1 MGVAASSGCCLPA
14 CCPSPPAFARM
25 ASKEAFDPMTVR
37 LSPEAEAMIRQKVE
51 SGLYATADEVI
62 EEALRLL
69 DEHDRLRQLRAK
81 LDVGLAQ
88 IYRGEALPFT
98 PELVA
103 EIKRDA
109 KRMFREGKLPNS
121 DVCP

>member
-1 MGVAASSGCCLPA
+1 MTA
-14 CCPSPPAFARM
+14 
-25 ASKEAFDPMTVR
+25 KEAYDPMTVQ
-37 LSPEAEAMIRQKVE
+37 LTPEAEALIRQKVE

-81 LDVGLAQ
+81 LDVGWEQ
-88 IYRGEALPFT
+88 IERGETIPFT

-103 EIKRDA
+103 QMKKDA
-109 KRMFREGKLPNS
+109 SRMFREGKQPNP
-121 DVCP
+121 DDCP